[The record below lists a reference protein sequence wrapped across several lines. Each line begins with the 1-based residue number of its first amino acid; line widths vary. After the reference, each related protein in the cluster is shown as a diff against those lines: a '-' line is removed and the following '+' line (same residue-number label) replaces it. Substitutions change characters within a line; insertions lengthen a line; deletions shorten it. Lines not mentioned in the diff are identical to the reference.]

1 MKPPSSLRSP
11 PPEGAPCPS
20 GGRAGTGHF
29 DERGFTLV
37 EVLVALFIMA
47 VLAGL
52 AWCGVDALVRTR
64 DGSKAAAE
72 AVLRQGTVLAQWE
85 QDLNQVQ
92 DSAAVPALAF
102 DGASLRLTRRAA
114 GGLQYVVWTRQGNQ
128 LWRWASPPVTR
139 VQALSDAWMRGQQ
152 WSAISSEALAMLDGV
167 SDLQVYYF
175 RSNDNTWSNAQS
187 TGDAAESAAAA
198 AAANAALAAKAAS
211 GGASAAGVVV
221 VPELA
226 AEALPKGVRLQL
238 TLASGVLTRDLMLRP

>member
-1 MKPPSSLRSP
+1 MAKHR
-11 PPEGAPCPS
+11 
-20 GGRAGTGHF
+20 
-29 DERGFTLV
+29 RGFTLI

-52 AWCGVDALVRTR
+52 AWRGVDALVRTR

-85 QDLNQVQ
+85 QDLNQIQ
-92 DSAAVPALAF
+92 DSATVPALAF
-102 DGASLRLTRRAA
+102 DGASLRLTRRAP
-114 GGLQYVVWTRQGNQ
+114 GGLQYVVWTRQGHQ
-128 LWRWASPPVTR
+128 LWRWASPAVTH

-152 WSAISSEALAMLDGV
+152 WSAISGEALAMLDGV

-175 RSNDNTWSNAQS
+175 RTNDNTWSNAQS
-187 TGDAAESAAAA
+187 TGDAAAV
-198 AAANAALAAKAAS
+198 AAS
-211 GGASAAGVVV
+211 GGTAAAAVVV
-221 VPELA
+221 LPELA